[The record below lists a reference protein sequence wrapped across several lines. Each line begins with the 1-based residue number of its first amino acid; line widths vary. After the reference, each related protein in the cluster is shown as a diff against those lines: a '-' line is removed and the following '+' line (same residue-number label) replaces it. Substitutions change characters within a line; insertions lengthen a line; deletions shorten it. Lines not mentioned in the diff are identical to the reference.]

1 MQTQY
6 EVLLEAYNKLE
17 QSRKD
22 DAKRWV
28 GMKNGLDAEIHKLK
42 AALRREKEKR
52 AATKIGQADRKGG
65 DENSQDKMRS
75 GKAGPSSK
83 KESGTSS
90 NRAPLRSI
98 FPPGSQDV
106 EDTVSIKREM
116 DLEGLAE
123 IHTDRLREDS
133 TRKADLQYNRSRMIP
148 DQARDAVLPDVFAET
163 RQAASPSAHRGRP
176 IPIEGK
182 DDGKTSSSGTEER
195 ERTMAEQVLDIPA
208 GNSERIENHHE
219 DVAGTTTEEDEG
231 PTEANLR
238 RRSDQS
244 LLRGAGTDATVQPAA
259 RRKTRGTMVADTPQ
273 SRTTGPLTPVIG
285 RTSSR
290 PDQATVSLPRQAI
303 ATPVPGP
310 SRQVAS
316 VASTKSRVTRTPSGM
331 QWLGGEKTKMTR
343 RDSFEDEV
351 GANARI
357 KIQSETVHTL
367 PRMASVRPS
376 AAVSAASTSKLPGSM
391 SRLIDQAKQEHH
403 TPTRAANASL
413 KRKQMLQPDTPA
425 ASLVDTP
432 ARLEKRQKLT
442 VTR

>member
-1 MQTQY
+1 
-6 EVLLEAYNKLE
+6 
-17 QSRKD
+17 
-22 DAKRWV
+22 
-28 GMKNGLDAEIHKLK
+28 MKNGLDAEIHKLK

-52 AATKIGQADRKGG
+52 AATKIGQADPKGG

-75 GKAGPSSK
+75 GKSGSSSK

-106 EDTVSIKREM
+106 DDTVSNKREM
-116 DLEGLAE
+116 DLDGHAE
-123 IHTDRLREDS
+123 IHTDRMREDS
-133 TRKADLQYNRSRMIP
+133 TRKADLQHAHSRMIP
-148 DQARDAVLPDVFAET
+148 DQARDAVLPYVFG
-163 RQAASPSAHRGRP
+163 QAASPSAHRGRP

-182 DDGKTSSSGTEER
+182 DGKTSSSGTEER
-195 ERTMAEQVLDIPA
+195 ERTMAEQVLDGPA
-208 GNSERIENHHE
+208 GKFERTEYHHE
-219 DVAGTTTEEDEG
+219 NVAGSTTEEDEG
-231 PTEANLR
+231 STDSNIG
-238 RRSDQS
+238 RRSDQG

-413 KRKQMLQPDTPA
+413 KRKQMLQPDIPA